1 MSEAKADIYLD
12 AAATTPPSADVIE
25 RIRVVQADTWANP
38 SSLHGPGIRAADCLE
53 RSRQSIASA
62 LGAERDQL
70 TFTSG
75 ATESVHLALLGTAL
89 KRDPARLVISAV
101 EHPAVVAAARRLERQ
116 GWQLLHWPVDGDGL
130 IRLELLETMLA
141 PPTQLVS
148 MIWGQSEVGA
158 LQPVLK
164 VAQACRQRGI
174 TFHTDATQVIPQGL
188 IRWHDHPIDLLS
200 LSAHKLRGPR
210 GVGLLLHRSDSVPDP
225 LLGGGGQ
232 EGGIRSGTEPVALI
246 AGMAEAMRGLP
257 RFDPTVHPVPPGDP
271 SVRIQRDR
279 LLERL
284 LRMDGVHLL
293 GPELQAR
300 LPHHISLL
308 IGDRQGRP
316 LSARAVVR
324 AMARDGLACSSGSA
338 CHAGRTEDSPVLA
351 AMGTAPAWRRS
362 GLRLTLGTWLS
373 DADLATVPDRLDAA
387 RQSCT

>member
-116 GWQLLHWPVDGDGL
+116 GWKLLQWPVDGDGL

-308 IGDRQGRP
+308 IGDRQDRP

>member
-38 SSLHGPGIRAADCLE
+38 SSLHGPGIRAAECLE

-116 GWQLLHWPVDGDGL
+116 GWKLLQWPVDGDGL

-188 IRWHDHPIDLLS
+188 IRWNDHPIDLLS

-293 GPELQAR
+293 GPALQAR

-308 IGDRQGRP
+308 IGDRKDRP

>member
-116 GWQLLHWPVDGDGL
+116 GWQLLQWPVDGDGL

-148 MIWGQSEVGA
+148 MIWGQSEVGG
-158 LQPVLK
+158 LHPVLK

-257 RFDPTVHPVPPGDP
+257 RFDPAVHPVPPGDP

-293 GPELQAR
+293 GPALQAR

-351 AMGTAPAWRRS
+351 AMGTDPAWRRS

>member
-116 GWQLLHWPVDGDGL
+116 GWQLLQWPVDGDGL

-293 GPELQAR
+293 GPALQAR

-308 IGDRQGRP
+308 IGDRQDRP

-362 GLRLTLGTWLS
+362 GLRLTLGMWLS

>member
-116 GWQLLHWPVDGDGL
+116 GWQLLQWPVDGDGL

-308 IGDRQGRP
+308 IGDRQDRP

>member
-89 KRDPARLVISAV
+89 KRDPARLVISTV

-116 GWQLLHWPVDGDGL
+116 GWQLLQWPVDGDGL

-148 MIWGQSEVGA
+148 MIWGQSEVGG

-257 RFDPTVHPVPPGDP
+257 RFDPTVHPVPPGNP

-293 GPELQAR
+293 GPALQAR

>member
-116 GWQLLHWPVDGDGL
+116 GWKLLQWPVDGDGL

-148 MIWGQSEVGA
+148 MIWGQSEVGG

-293 GPELQAR
+293 GPALQAR

-308 IGDRQGRP
+308 IGDRQDRP

-338 CHAGRTEDSPVLA
+338 CHAGRMEDSPVLA

>member
-38 SSLHGPGIRAADCLE
+38 SSLHGPGIRAAECLE

-116 GWQLLHWPVDGDGL
+116 GWKLLQWPVDGDGL

-308 IGDRQGRP
+308 IGDRQDRP

-338 CHAGRTEDSPVLA
+338 CHAGRTEESPVLA

>member
-89 KRDPARLVISAV
+89 KRDPARLVISTV

-116 GWQLLHWPVDGDGL
+116 GWQLLQWPVDGDGL

-293 GPELQAR
+293 GPALQAR

-308 IGDRQGRP
+308 IGDRQDRP

>member
-38 SSLHGPGIRAADCLE
+38 SSLHGPGIRAAECLE

-116 GWQLLHWPVDGDGL
+116 GWKLLQWPVDGDGL

-188 IRWHDHPIDLLS
+188 IRWNDHPIDLLS

-293 GPELQAR
+293 GPALQAR

>member
-38 SSLHGPGIRAADCLE
+38 SSLHGPGIRAAECLE

-116 GWQLLHWPVDGDGL
+116 GWQLLQWPVDGDGL

-210 GVGLLLHRSDSVPDP
+210 GVGLLLHRSESVPDP

-308 IGDRQGRP
+308 IGDRQDRP

>member
-38 SSLHGPGIRAADCLE
+38 SSLHGPGIRAAECLE

-116 GWQLLHWPVDGDGL
+116 GWQLLQWPVDGDGL

-308 IGDRQGRP
+308 IGDRQDRP

>member
-116 GWQLLHWPVDGDGL
+116 GWQLLQWPVDGDGL

-293 GPELQAR
+293 GPALQAR

-308 IGDRQGRP
+308 IGDRQDRP

>member
-38 SSLHGPGIRAADCLE
+38 SSLHGPGIRAAECLE

-116 GWQLLHWPVDGDGL
+116 GWKLLQWPVDGDGL

-148 MIWGQSEVGA
+148 MIWGQSEVGG

-284 LRMDGVHLL
+284 LHMDGVHLL
-293 GPELQAR
+293 GPALQAR

-308 IGDRQGRP
+308 IGDRQDRP

>member
-38 SSLHGPGIRAADCLE
+38 SSLHGPGIRAAECLE

-116 GWQLLHWPVDGDGL
+116 GWKLLQWPVDGDGL

-293 GPELQAR
+293 GPALQAR

>member
-116 GWQLLHWPVDGDGL
+116 GWKLLQWPVDGDGL

>member
-1 MSEAKADIYLD
+1 MSEARADIYLD

-89 KRDPARLVISAV
+89 KRDPARLVISTV

-116 GWQLLHWPVDGDGL
+116 GWQLLQWPVDGDGL

-148 MIWGQSEVGA
+148 MIWGQSEVGG

-188 IRWHDHPIDLLS
+188 IRWHDHAIDLLS

-308 IGDRQGRP
+308 IGDRQDRP

>member
-116 GWQLLHWPVDGDGL
+116 GWKLLQWPVDGDGL

-148 MIWGQSEVGA
+148 MIWGQSEVGG

-188 IRWHDHPIDLLS
+188 IRWQDHPIDLLS

-308 IGDRQGRP
+308 IGDRQDRP

>member
-148 MIWGQSEVGA
+148 MIWGQSEVGG

>member
-116 GWQLLHWPVDGDGL
+116 GWQLLQWPVDGDGL

-308 IGDRQGRP
+308 IGDRQDRP

-362 GLRLTLGTWLS
+362 GLRLTLGMWLS

>member
-12 AAATTPPSADVIE
+12 AAATTPPLADVIE

-38 SSLHGPGIRAADCLE
+38 SSLHGPGIRAAECLE

-116 GWQLLHWPVDGDGL
+116 GWKLLQWPVDGDGL

-308 IGDRQGRP
+308 IGDRQDRP

>member
-38 SSLHGPGIRAADCLE
+38 SSLHGPGIRAAECLE

-116 GWQLLHWPVDGDGL
+116 GWKLLQWPVDGDGL

-148 MIWGQSEVGA
+148 MIWGQSEVGG

-210 GVGLLLHRSDSVPDP
+210 GGGLLLHRSDSVPDP

-308 IGDRQGRP
+308 IGDRQDRP

>member
-116 GWQLLHWPVDGDGL
+116 GWKLLQWPVDGDGL

-257 RFDPTVHPVPPGDP
+257 RFDPTVHPVPPGNP

-284 LRMDGVHLL
+284 LCMDGVHLL
-293 GPELQAR
+293 GPALQAR

>member
-38 SSLHGPGIRAADCLE
+38 SSLHGPGIRAAECLE

-116 GWQLLHWPVDGDGL
+116 GWQLLQWPVDGDGL

-293 GPELQAR
+293 GPALQAR

-308 IGDRQGRP
+308 IGDRQDRP

>member
-293 GPELQAR
+293 GPALQAR

>member
-116 GWQLLHWPVDGDGL
+116 GWQLLQWPVDGDGL

-293 GPELQAR
+293 GPALQAR

>member
-116 GWQLLHWPVDGDGL
+116 GWQLLQWPVDGDGL

-293 GPELQAR
+293 GPALQAR

-362 GLRLTLGTWLS
+362 GLRLTLGMWLS

>member
-53 RSRQSIASA
+53 RSRQSISSA

-116 GWQLLHWPVDGDGL
+116 GWQLLQWPVDGDGL

-293 GPELQAR
+293 GPALQAR

-308 IGDRQGRP
+308 IGDRQDRP

>member
-89 KRDPARLVISAV
+89 KRDPARLVISTV

-116 GWQLLHWPVDGDGL
+116 GWQLLQWPVDGDGL

-148 MIWGQSEVGA
+148 MIWGQSEVGG

-293 GPELQAR
+293 GPALQAR

>member
-116 GWQLLHWPVDGDGL
+116 GWKLLQWPVDGDGL

-293 GPELQAR
+293 GPALQAR

-308 IGDRQGRP
+308 IGDRQDRP

>member
-116 GWQLLHWPVDGDGL
+116 GWQLLQWPVDGDGL

-148 MIWGQSEVGA
+148 MIWGQSEVGG

>member
-362 GLRLTLGTWLS
+362 GLRLTLGMWLS

>member
-1 MSEAKADIYLD
+1 
-12 AAATTPPSADVIE
+12 
-25 RIRVVQADTWANP
+25 
-38 SSLHGPGIRAADCLE
+38 
-53 RSRQSIASA
+53 
-62 LGAERDQL
+62 
-70 TFTSG
+70 
-75 ATESVHLALLGTAL
+75 
-89 KRDPARLVISAV
+89 
-101 EHPAVVAAARRLERQ
+101 VVAAARRLALQ
-116 GWQLLHWPVDGDGL
+116 GWQLQQWPVDGDGL
-130 IRLELLETMLA
+130 IRLDLLETMLA

-148 MIWGQSEVGA
+148 MIWGQSEVGG

-164 VAQACRQRGI
+164 VAQACRERGI

-188 IRWHDHPIDLLS
+188 IRWRDHPIDLLS

-232 EGGIRSGTEPVALI
+232 EGGIRSGTEPVALV

-257 RFDPTVHPVPPGDP
+257 RFDPTEHPVPPGDP

-373 DADLATVPDRLDAA
+373 DADLATVPERLDAA

>member
-38 SSLHGPGIRAADCLE
+38 SSLHGPGIRAAECLE

-116 GWQLLHWPVDGDGL
+116 GWKLLQWPVDGDGL

-308 IGDRQGRP
+308 IGDRQDRP

>member
-38 SSLHGPGIRAADCLE
+38 SSLHGPGIRAAECLE

-116 GWQLLHWPVDGDGL
+116 GWQLLQWPVDGDGL

-293 GPELQAR
+293 GPALQAR

-308 IGDRQGRP
+308 IGDRQDRP

-351 AMGTAPAWRRS
+351 AMGAAPAWRRS